1 MSIPVIYA
9 PQTLDFGGVR
19 LGSFGPDISEAIP
32 FSDLPNFEGSIE
44 IKEAP
49 VDANVIT
56 YISGDTER
64 FSIRDVYVLEW
75 ELEPVDTGELPP
87 GFHGPVPKVRQLEV
101 VTKSDGTG
109 ALFVAAGQVLLVRIA
124 YAAQNVDGSYGATL
138 VIQGDTWDTVEV
150 PLSLFISDIAT
161 TFDASPVQIVQGQQ
175 VTVPMIV
182 TSIAGP
188 AADPSYEAS
197 VLLVDTGIS
206 ITPTIVHVE
215 PQQSIAASLTL
226 TADVTAPLGANTIFV
241 DQLCFNH
248 RRGMFLMVNVLPQPQ
263 VDVELEEATR
273 EIAQFYADSKA
284 ILIVGSPAG
293 LVERNDDGSFQQQ
306 FTFGTIVK
314 PLNSPPQ
321 IGERVHVDI
330 EIAAVRCFGTDDP
343 SGTDEPYL
351 IATVYKIDPSEGQN
365 AVQTVN
371 VGPDDIGSVTSPAV
385 FAEARLL
392 ANNVTVPGDG
402 EIRLHVQV
410 WDQELLG
417 NYNDVK
423 NKTSDAAHDAIAAG
437 LSALDAQVGGASAIV
452 SKLGGLLDS
461 VSSAI
466 GGIIADLLADDLIAE
481 HDFTISADFLKALV
495 ESPDSLER
503 TSGSIPGIGFNYP
516 ALPQFPEN
524 DSDAGRSWLFDGGDG
539 GGTYR
544 VFFRVKQV

>member
-1 MSIPVIYA
+1 MSIPVIYT
-9 PQTLDFGGVR
+9 PQTLDFGGIR
-19 LGSFGPDISEAIP
+19 LGAFGPDISEAIP
-32 FSDLPNFEGSIE
+32 FSDLPGFEGSVE

-49 VDANVIT
+49 VGANVIT
-56 YISGDTER
+56 YISGDTTH

-87 GFHGPVPKVRQLEV
+87 GFHGPIPRVRQLEV
-101 VTKSDGTG
+101 VTQTDGSGTV
-109 ALFVAAGQVLLVRIA
+109 AVAAGQVMLVRLA
-124 YAAQNVDGSYGATL
+124 YAAQNVAGNYNATL
-138 VIQGDTWDTVEV
+138 VIQGDAWDTVEV
-150 PLSLFISDIAT
+150 PLSLFISDSAT
-161 TFDASPVQIVQGQQ
+161 TFDAAPVEIIQGQQ
-175 VTVPMIV
+175 VTIPMTV

-188 AADPSYEAS
+188 AADVSYEAS
-197 VLLVDTGIS
+197 PLLLDTGIT
-206 ITPTIVHVE
+206 ITPTTVHVE
-215 PQQSIAASLTL
+215 PQQSLLTSLTL
-226 TADVTAPLGANTIFV
+226 TADISAPLGANTIFV

-248 RRGMFLMVNVLPQPQ
+248 RRGMFLLVNILPQPQ
-263 VDVELEEATR
+263 EDVELEEATR

-293 LVERNDDGSFQQQ
+293 LVVRNADGSFQQQ

-314 PLNSPPQ
+314 PLNNPPQ

-330 EIAAVRCFGTDDP
+330 EVAAVRCFGTDDP

-351 IATVYKIDPSEGQN
+351 ISTVYKIDPSEGQN

-371 VGPDDIGSVTSPAV
+371 VGPDDIGSVSPPAV
-385 FAEARLL
+385 FAQARQL

-402 EIRLHVQV
+402 ELRLHVQV

-423 NKTSDAAHDAIAAG
+423 TKTGEAAQAAIAAG
-437 LSALDAQVGGASAIV
+437 LVALDAQVGGASAII

-461 VSSAI
+461 VGSAI

-481 HDFTISADFLKALV
+481 HDFTIPTEFLKALV
-495 ESPDSLER
+495 ENPGSLER
-503 TSGSIPGIGFNYP
+503 TSDSVPGISFNYP